1 MLRIDNTIFS
11 LDILE
16 KKFACDLRKCLG
28 NCCRYGDAGAPL
40 TPDEADKLN
49 IIWPVVKSYLSP
61 EGIGTIEKMGTSVR
75 DIDGELVTPL
85 IDDKECAYTI
95 RDGSIYTCGIEKAW
109 ADGKFDYQKPLSCHL
124 YPVRI
129 KQFSDFRA
137 VNYDQQDVCSAAR
150 VRGRRE
156 DILVYQFLK
165 VPLIRALGEEMYD
178 ELCMAAREIKKQN
191 KAGV

>member
-40 TPDEADKLN
+40 TPEEAQKLDS
-49 IIWPVVKSYLSP
+49 IYPVVKPLLRP
-61 EGIGTIEKMGTSVR
+61 EGVSAIEKLGTCVR

-85 IDDKECAYTI
+85 IEDKECAYTI
-95 RDGSIYTCGIEKAW
+95 KDGSIYTCGIEKAW
-109 ADGKFDYQKPLSCHL
+109 AEGTIDYQKPLSCHL
-124 YPVRI
+124 YPIRI

-137 VNYDQQDVCSAAR
+137 VNYDQQDVCSTAR
-150 VRGRRE
+150 VKGKRE
-156 DILVYQFLK
+156 GIFVYEFLK
-165 VPLIRALGEEMYD
+165 APLTRAIGKEMYD
-178 ELCMAAREIKKQN
+178 ELCIAAKELRKQKN
-191 KAGV
+191 SGS